1 MRCTRSRR
9 HIISAVL
16 LIAMCMGRICLA
28 RLVNYEDDPD
38 LKAAMQY
45 DSEYNGGDRD
55 LASQS
60 LAEQHYLRY
69 LQRCREPSQRA
80 KVYVQLGVLFATNW
94 HGDKGEQPDYE
105 KSVEYMKKALEE
117 EPERVGSETIRARC
131 FLLTPLHTRQEAMEL
146 RCQNYEWLLGVQAA
160 LGGEAKP
167 EILLP
172 DVPGEPLAA
181 HRIGA
186 LKSLAVNVVSSEG
199 YNLASTA
206 DSFPDRF
213 DRLRHLEDVIR
224 RFPGTAA
231 EEEARARLAAVRG
244 KIQIELEANVG
255 VPSLADFSLVDSEQP
270 SLDSADPGAGGEE
283 PAGGPGPSNPGLREE
298 RGNRALAAAVLG
310 VASVMALV
318 FIMWQVKRRRGMGGH
333 AR

>member
-1 MRCTRSRR
+1 
-9 HIISAVL
+9 
-16 LIAMCMGRICLA
+16 MGRICLA

-206 DSFPDRF
+206 DSFPIGSIGCVI
-213 DRLRHLEDVIR
+213 LRTSSA
-224 RFPGTAA
+224 GS
-231 EEEARARLAAVRG
+231 RAQRPR
-244 KIQIELEANVG
+244 
-255 VPSLADFSLVDSEQP
+255 
-270 SLDSADPGAGGEE
+270 
-283 PAGGPGPSNPGLREE
+283 
-298 RGNRALAAAVLG
+298 
-310 VASVMALV
+310 
-318 FIMWQVKRRRGMGGH
+318 RRRGRDSRLYEGRSKSNLRPMS
-333 AR
+333 AFPRLPILASWTLNNRA